1 MLLSNTDGDENIG
14 QGDSKS
20 RFFAKPMSK
29 QIHKINRMG
38 AHCYAILKV
47 STGNETI
54 APVVLSREL
63 V

>member
-20 RFFAKPMSK
+20 GFFAKPMIK
-29 QIHKINRMG
+29 QIHKINP
-38 AHCYAILKV
+38 HCYAILKV

-54 APVVLSREL
+54 APVVMSREL